1 MRSMTGFGSVEVGTL
16 HARVRVEVSSVN
28 KRGLEVVV
36 FTPGDL
42 ARLER
47 QIREDVADA
56 VARGKVTVAIHLE
69 AGVNRPSRSL
79 DLSKASSYAAQL
91 KSAGKKLGVQGGP
104 SWSDLLG
111 LPGVVVSGGPMVVPG
126 DDRKIL
132 GGVRSAVRKM
142 VESREREGV
151 RMVAGLRVHLQKM
164 EGIRK
169 KMEKAAGEMR
179 RKQGQRI
186 CARIQELAGE
196 AGVVLEAERVV
207 REVATAADRGDVTE
221 ELGRIRAH
229 LLEAV
234 GLASTRA
241 PGGRTL
247 EFLIQELQR
256 EVNTVGSKSGD
267 LGLTRLAIGFKSEL
281 EKLREQAAN
290 LE

>member
-1 MRSMTGFGSVEVGTL
+1 MTGFGSIEVATQ
-16 HARVRVEVSSVN
+16 HARIRIEVSSVN

-56 VARGKVTVAIHLE
+56 VARGKVTVALNLE
-69 AGVNRPSRSL
+69 AGANRQARSL
-79 DLSKASSYAAQL
+79 DLSKASAYAVQL

-111 LPGVVVSGGPMVVPG
+111 LPGVVVSSGPMVVPA

-132 GGVRSAVRKM
+132 AGIRSAVRKM

-151 RMVAGLRVHLQKM
+151 RMVAGLRIHLQKM
-164 EGIRK
+164 DGIRK

-179 RKQGQRI
+179 KKQGQRI

-196 AGVVLEAERVV
+196 AGVVLEPERVV

-229 LLEAV
+229 LMEAV

>member
-1 MRSMTGFGSVEVGTL
+1 MRSMTGFGSIEVATQ
-16 HARVRVEVSSVN
+16 HARIRIEVSSVN

-56 VARGKVTVAIHLE
+56 VARGKVTVALNLE
-69 AGVNRPSRSL
+69 AGASRQARSL
-79 DLSKASSYAAQL
+79 DLSKASAYAVQL
-91 KSAGKKLGVQGGP
+91 RSAGKKLGVQGGP

-111 LPGVVVSGGPMVVPG
+111 LPGVVVSSGPMVVPA

-132 GGVRSAVRKM
+132 AGIRSAVRKM

-151 RMVAGLRVHLQKM
+151 RMVAGLRIHLQKM
-164 EGIRK
+164 DGIRK

-179 RKQGQRI
+179 KKQGQRI

-196 AGVVLEAERVV
+196 AGVVLEPERVV

-229 LLEAV
+229 LMEAV

>member
-1 MRSMTGFGSVEVGTL
+1 MRSMTGFGSIEVATQ
-16 HARVRVEVSSVN
+16 HARIRIEVSSVN

-56 VARGKVTVAIHLE
+56 VARGKVTVALHLE
-69 AGVNRPSRSL
+69 PGANRQARSL
-79 DLSKASSYAAQL
+79 DLSKASAYAVQL

-104 SWSDLLG
+104 SWSDLLV
-111 LPGVVVSGGPMVVPG
+111 LPGVVVSSGPMVVPA

-132 GGVRSAVRKM
+132 AGIRSAVRKM

-151 RMVAGLRVHLQKM
+151 RMVAGLRIHLQKM
-164 EGIRK
+164 DGIRK

-179 RKQGQRI
+179 KKQGQRI

-196 AGVVLEAERVV
+196 AGVMLEPERVV
-207 REVATAADRGDVTE
+207 REVTTAADRGDVTE

-229 LLEAV
+229 LMEAV

>member
-1 MRSMTGFGSVEVGTL
+1 
-16 HARVRVEVSSVN
+16 
-28 KRGLEVVV
+28 
-36 FTPGDL
+36 
-42 ARLER
+42 
-47 QIREDVADA
+47 
-56 VARGKVTVAIHLE
+56 
-69 AGVNRPSRSL
+69 
-79 DLSKASSYAAQL
+79 
-91 KSAGKKLGVQGGP
+91 
-104 SWSDLLG
+104 
-111 LPGVVVSGGPMVVPG
+111 MVVPA

-132 GGVRSAVRKM
+132 AGIRSAVRKM

-151 RMVAGLRVHLQKM
+151 RMVAGLRIHLQKM
-164 EGIRK
+164 DGIRK

-179 RKQGQRI
+179 KKQGQRI

-196 AGVVLEAERVV
+196 AGVMLEPERVV
-207 REVATAADRGDVTE
+207 REVTTAADRGDVTE

-229 LLEAV
+229 LMEAV

>member
-1 MRSMTGFGSVEVGTL
+1 MRSMTGFGSIEVATQ
-16 HARVRVEVSSVN
+16 HARIRIEVSSVN

-56 VARGKVTVAIHLE
+56 VARGKVTVALHLE
-69 AGVNRPSRSL
+69 PGANRQARSL
-79 DLSKASSYAAQL
+79 DLSKASAYAVQL

-111 LPGVVVSGGPMVVPG
+111 LPGVVVSSGPMVVPA

-132 GGVRSAVRKM
+132 AGIRSAVRKM

-151 RMVAGLRVHLQKM
+151 RMVTGLRIHLQKM
-164 EGIRK
+164 DGIRK

-179 RKQGQRI
+179 KKQGQRI

-196 AGVVLEAERVV
+196 AGVVLEPERVV

-229 LLEAV
+229 LMEAV

>member
-1 MRSMTGFGSVEVGTL
+1 MTGFGSFEVSTRF
-16 HARVRVEVSSVN
+16 ARIRIEVSSVN
-28 KRGLEVVV
+28 KRGLEVIV
-36 FTPGDL
+36 FTPGEL

-47 QIREDVADA
+47 QIREDVAEA
-56 VARGKVTVAIHLE
+56 VARGKVTVSVNVE
-69 AGVNRPSRSL
+69 AGVTRMGRTFDFN
-79 DLSKASSYAAQL
+79 KASAYAAQL
-91 KSAGKKLGVQGGP
+91 QRAGKTLGVKEGP

-111 LPGVVVSGGPMVVPG
+111 LPGVVVSGGPMVFPA

-132 GGVRSAVRKM
+132 VGVRGAVKKM
-142 VESREREGV
+142 VESRG
-151 RMVAGLRVHLQKM
+151 M

-169 KMEKAAGEMR
+169 KMEKAAGGMR
-179 RKQGQRI
+179 KKQGERI
-186 CARIQELAGE
+186 CKRIQELAGE
-196 AGVVLEAERVV
+196 AGVVLEPERVV
-207 REVATAADRGDVTE
+207 REVAAAADRGDVTE
-221 ELGRIRAH
+221 ELGRIKAH
-229 LLEAV
+229 LTEAV

>member
-1 MRSMTGFGSVEVGTL
+1 MTGFGSIEVATQ
-16 HARVRVEVSSVN
+16 HARIRIEVSSVN

-56 VARGKVTVAIHLE
+56 VARGKVTVALHLE
-69 AGVNRPSRSL
+69 PGANRQARSL
-79 DLSKASSYAAQL
+79 DLGKASAYAVQL

-111 LPGVVVSGGPMVVPG
+111 LPGVVVSSGPMVVPA

-132 GGVRSAVRKM
+132 AGIRSAVRKM

-151 RMVAGLRVHLQKM
+151 RMVAGLRIHLQKM
-164 EGIRK
+164 DGIRK

-179 RKQGQRI
+179 KKQGQRI

-196 AGVVLEAERVV
+196 AGVMLEPERVV
-207 REVATAADRGDVTE
+207 REVTTAADRGDVTE

-229 LLEAV
+229 LMEAV